1 MSDLNRSLQIRRCK
15 TDSRTSNSSVWN
27 PAEEDSSN
35 NSSPFI
41 FDLLKKE
48 KDVSQIVKEEKKEPI
63 TRTLFPMSSDRGGRV
78 SDHSMAQR
86 INFDDQNGHS
96 ILQQKQPQ
104 VRKSRRGP
112 RSRSSQYRGVTF
124 YRRTGRWESHIWD
137 CGKQVYLG
145 GFDTAHAAAR
155 AYDRAAVMFRGVDAD
170 INFSLSDYEEDLKQM
185 RGLSK
190 EEFVLRLRRQT
201 NGNSKR
207 SSTYRSTLPRNK
219 YGQGDPQII
228 TPFVA
233 KTFCHKSPIK
243 RDHEVETSCKPS
255 SIYKGE
261 IVANSNKTGTLHNLD
276 LSLGI
281 SPSWKQLSNNN
292 SGVGFSSG
300 CTAYTI
306 PKERGTM
313 EKGLVNIKKE
323 VPLQVFSN
331 LARKFCSNGSN
342 IALGSLKSNAAASSG
357 FDSSPP
363 FLPITSHKNNLPTI
377 LSLAQPQYT
386 HH

>member
-1 MSDLNRSLQIRRCK
+1 MLDLNIVDIIHVDDNSTNVQKKLQLLTSPSQIS
-15 TDSRTSNSSVWN
+15 DSRTSNSSIWN

-63 TRTLFPMSSDRGGRV
+63 TRTLFPVSADRGGRL
-78 SDHSMAQR
+78 SDYSMTQR
-86 INFDDQNGHS
+86 MNFDEQNGHS

-104 VRKSRRGP
+104 VRKNRRGP

-170 INFSLSDYEEDLKQM
+170 INFNLSDYEDLKQM

-190 EEFVLRLRRQT
+190 EEFVLRLRRKT
-201 NGNSKR
+201 NENSKR
-207 SSTYRSTLPRNK
+207 SSTYRRTLSLNK

-233 KTFCHKSPIK
+233 KEFCHKSPIK

-276 LSLGI
+276 LSLG
-281 SPSWKQLSNNN
+281 
-292 SGVGFSSG
+292 
-300 CTAYTI
+300 I

-357 FDSSPP
+357 FLSSPP
-363 FLPITSHKNNLPTI
+363 FLPITSHNNNLPTI